1 MQWSKLFA
9 QLPLLIGET
18 LRIKRD
24 AWSDSAKLRQ
34 QTLSLQWNEA
44 SARTVISELEQLLS
58 RDHLERVEKHIW
70 SDADLSLAEEIAAE
84 TAKAGM
90 SNITRTASYLK
101 CFQRFPELHWAF
113 LAHMVSRNA
122 GWNMTDLHGTLI
134 QDFISKEDKPVY
146 YRFLERSNALIFQDA
161 YPQLLLYMKSR
172 ERGISHFH
180 LLPYF
185 HVSRFMKP
193 FWERFWIDRNSALL
207 TVALIINEQNYI
219 EQRVITNSYYQK
231 KVSNKAKFHLFSVG
245 GFNQT
250 LFPMMNPSSAMIS
263 RFAGRTVSDFSSL
276 QERVQLGKNLYAILM
291 GLQDV
296 RYEAL
301 YFAEQVPHTGSRADY
316 APELFTWD
324 KEKADA
330 TANLPANLDTKLHS
344 TKYKKETLPAG
355 QRFYSPKLLDIWHDT
370 PYEPITKED
379 WFINHKMLHTI
390 SKPKLPLLCDIT
402 KEYYA
407 NMTKLTFGNSVI

>member
-1 MQWSKLFA
+1 VVILQWSKLFL

-18 LRIKRD
+18 LRIKRG

-44 SARTVISELEQLLS
+44 STRTVISELEQLLS

-70 SDADLSLAEEIAAE
+70 SEADLSLAEDIAAE

-101 CFQRFPELHWAF
+101 CFQQYPELHWAF

-122 GWNMTDLHGTLI
+122 GWNMTDLYGTLI

-172 ERGISHFH
+172 ERGVSHFH

-219 EQRVITNSYYQK
+219 ESRVITNSYYQK

-250 LFPMMNPSSAMIS
+250 LFPMMNPSTTTIS

-276 QERVQLGKNLYAILM
+276 QERIQLGKNLYAILM

-324 KEKADA
+324 K
-330 TANLPANLDTKLHS
+330 
-344 TKYKKETLPAG
+344 KETLPAG
-355 QRFYSPKLLDIWHDT
+355 QRFYSPKLLDTWHDT

>member
-1 MQWSKLFA
+1 MTLSQKYRTGSVIVMQWSKLFL
-9 QLPLLIGET
+9 QLPLLIGEI
-18 LRIKRD
+18 LRIKKD
-24 AWSDSAKLRQ
+24 TWSDSAKLRQ

-44 SARTVISELEQLLS
+44 SARTVISELEQVLS
-58 RDHLERVEKHIW
+58 RDQFDRVVTASW
-70 SDADLSLAEEIAAE
+70 SEADLSLAEEIVAE
-84 TAKAGM
+84 TAKAGI

-101 CFQRFPELHWAF
+101 CFQQYPELHWAF

-134 QDFISKEDKPVY
+134 QDFISNEDKPVY

-172 ERGISHFH
+172 ELGISHFH
-180 LLPYF
+180 LLSYF

-193 FWERFWIDRNSALL
+193 FWERFWIDRNSTLL
-207 TVALIINEQNYI
+207 TIGLIINEQNYI
-219 EQRVITNSYYQK
+219 EQRVIKNSYYQK
-231 KVSNKAKFHLFSVG
+231 RVSNQAKFHLFSVG

-250 LFPMMNPSSAMIS
+250 LFPLMNPSTTKIS

-276 QERVQLGKNLYAILM
+276 LERIQLGKNLYSILM

-301 YFAEQVPHTGSRADY
+301 YFAEQVAHTGSRADY
-316 APELFTWD
+316 APELFTW
-324 KEKADA
+324 
-330 TANLPANLDTKLHS
+330 N
-344 TKYKKETLPAG
+344 KKETLPDG

>member
-1 MQWSKLFA
+1 MQWSKLFL
-9 QLPLLIGET
+9 QLPLLIGEI
-18 LRIKRD
+18 LRIKKD
-24 AWSDSAKLRQ
+24 SWSDSARLRQ
-34 QTLSLQWNEA
+34 QTLSLEWNEA
-44 SARTVISELEQLLS
+44 STRTVVSELEQILS
-58 RDHLERVEKHIW
+58 RDHLERVEINAW
-70 SDADLSLAEEIAAE
+70 SDEDLILAEEIEAE

-90 SNITRTASYLK
+90 NNITRTASYLK
-101 CFQRFPELHWAF
+101 CFQQYPELHWAF

-122 GWNMTDLHGTLI
+122 GWNMTDLHSSLI

-219 EQRVITNSYYQK
+219 EQRVITNAYYQK
-231 KVSNKAKFHLFSVG
+231 RVSHKAKFHLFSVG

-250 LFPMMNPSSAMIS
+250 LFPMMSSSTATVS
-263 RFAGRTVSDFSSL
+263 RFAGRTVSDFSGL
-276 QERVQLGKNLYAILM
+276 HERIQLGKSLYAILM

-296 RYEAL
+296 RYDAL
-301 YFAEQVPHTGSRADY
+301 YFAEHVPHTGSRADY
-316 APELFTWD
+316 APELFTW
-324 KEKADA
+324 E
-330 TANLPANLDTKLHS
+330 
-344 TKYKKETLPAG
+344 KKEALPAG
-355 QRFYSPKLLDIWHDT
+355 QRLYSPKLLHIWHDT

-379 WFINHKMLHTI
+379 WFTNHKLLHTI

-407 NMTKLTFGNSVI
+407 NLTKLTFGNSVI